1 MRFSMIR
8 YLDKRADLVQYQVYD
23 AVGEPPADVKKEE
36 MKQKKTI
43 VEMEVNKTPYPV
55 AHFNHLCK
63 TDKEKEKEFY
73 PPCDTE
79 FLSPLDSIRMG

>member
-1 MRFSMIR
+1 
-8 YLDKRADLVQYQVYD
+8 
-23 AVGEPPADVKKEE
+23 
-36 MKQKKTI
+36 
-43 VEMEVNKTPYPV
+43 MEVNKTPYPV

-79 FLSPLDSIRMG
+79 FLSPLDSIPMGSESKMQLNVRLTHNTTKDLEPFQEDDKLLQVSMNQHPQYCTVH